1 MAGCAGS
8 SQNSS
13 SFNATGEQA
22 SDGSFT
28 PTVASQEAAPKAGG
42 AKVVPSS
49 LVTASVEQRT
59 PGSAVYH
66 IGPFDVLEITVF
78 KVPDL
83 SKTVQV
89 SEDGKFSYPL
99 VGDVQASGRTAS
111 QIEKD
116 LARQLGDKYLRNPQ
130 VSVFVKEYNSQRV
143 TVDGAVK
150 TPGVFPMKGTMTL
163 IQAIALSGGLDP
175 LAEGNVIIFRQI
187 DGKQAAARFNL
198 NDVRQGKID
207 NPTLAAGDIVMVPTS
222 DLKESVQNV
231 LKVLPVVGAFAWL

>member
-13 SFNATGEQA
+13 SFSSGSEEASTGT
-22 SDGSFT
+22 FT
-28 PTVASQEAAPKAGG
+28 PTDASRDAASGTGG

-49 LVTASVEQRT
+49 LVAASVEQRT

-66 IGPFDVLEITVF
+66 IGPFDVLEINVF

-89 SEDGKFSYPL
+89 SEDGRFSYPL

-150 TPGVFPMKGTMTL
+150 NPGVFPMKGQMGL
-163 IQAIALSGGLDP
+163 IQAIALSGGLDQ
-175 LAEGNVIIFRQI
+175 LAEGTVIIFRQI
-187 DGKQAAARFNL
+187 DGKQAAARFSL

-207 NPTLAAGDIVMVPTS
+207 NPQLAAGDIVMVPTS
-222 DLKESVQNV
+222 DLKENLQNV
-231 LKVLPVVGAFAWL
+231 LKVLPIVGAFAWL